1 MHAEL
6 EEKNEKMRS
15 NQEDGDLLL
24 QDKVSHSQQQKHLID
39 QVILIMSLCHFPAPF
54 KMKIY
59 LEFNLATWL
68 RVVKFA

>member
-39 QVILIMSLCHFPAPF
+39 QVIVRMSLCHFLHPSG
-54 KMKIY
+54 
-59 LEFNLATWL
+59 
-68 RVVKFA
+68 

>member
-1 MHAEL
+1 MKLVIFYTVMHAEL

-39 QVILIMSLCHFPAPF
+39 QVIVRMSLCHFLQPSG
-54 KMKIY
+54 
-59 LEFNLATWL
+59 
-68 RVVKFA
+68 